1 MSNDKSLKDAACDLA
16 RSQPDYAGHSA
27 FPPQAWLIE
36 GEELVVLCADGRK
49 VRSAAP
55 PAAAPKKA
63 SAAAIAK
70 ELAEDFVQ
78 PGQPTPKKAMAPSTD
93 KTSIEAAQSHSPA
106 KHKAG

>member
-27 FPPQAWLIE
+27 FPPQAWWIE

-70 ELAEDFVQ
+70 ELAEDFLQ
-78 PGQPTPKKAMAPSTD
+78 PGPASTK
-93 KTSIEAAQSHSPA
+93 KTSSEAAQSRSPA
-106 KHKAG
+106 HHKAG